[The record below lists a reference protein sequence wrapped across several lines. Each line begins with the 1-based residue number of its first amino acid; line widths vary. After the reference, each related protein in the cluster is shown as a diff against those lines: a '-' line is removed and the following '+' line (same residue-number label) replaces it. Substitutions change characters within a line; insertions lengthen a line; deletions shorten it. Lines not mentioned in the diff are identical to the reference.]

1 MVVGAPWRFGGE
13 SNKSISGGPDRK
25 VIFYQYF
32 STAPGPSMK
41 LGAEG
46 PQDLKVAKKTKPP
59 FQTTL
64 LFRFLLNL

>member
-1 MVVGAPWRFGGE
+1 
-13 SNKSISGGPDRK
+13 
-25 VIFYQYF
+25 
-32 STAPGPSMK
+32 MK